1 MIVLKN
7 TLSIQ
12 GVLII
17 GMHGGTLRRIINKH
31 GFFSKTLDITWN
43 ILEVC
48 NRYNIIMVSLCGTN
62 HGFDHGQY
70 WNEIYAKMTK
80 AMLWAWTLAI
90 NVAYI
95 RLTKTCPLYPKFFFT
110 TSILDESPMA
120 RITTMVDSVNLKL
133 INYW

>member
-12 GVLII
+12 VTLII
-17 GMHGGTLRRIINKH
+17 GMYGGTLRKIINKH
-31 GFFSKTLDITWN
+31 GFFFKNLGHHMN

-80 AMLWAWTLAI
+80 AMLWA
-90 NVAYI
+90 
-95 RLTKTCPLYPKFFFT
+95 
-110 TSILDESPMA
+110 
-120 RITTMVDSVNLKL
+120 
-133 INYW
+133 